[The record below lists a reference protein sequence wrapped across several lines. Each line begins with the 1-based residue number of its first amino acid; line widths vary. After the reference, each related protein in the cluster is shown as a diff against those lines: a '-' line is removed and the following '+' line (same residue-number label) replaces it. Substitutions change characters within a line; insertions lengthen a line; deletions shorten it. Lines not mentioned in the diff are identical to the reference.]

1 MISRFK
7 VLNWMVLDTWN
18 GLLNSWMFDE
28 IGLMKILMMFRIRI
42 NLMEWIDV
50 LIEYIQVK
58 NGLDGMYRW
67 IDW

>member
-1 MISRFK
+1 
-7 VLNWMVLDTWN
+7 MVLDTWN

-58 NGLDGMYRW
+58 NGLDGMYGW

>member
-1 MISRFK
+1 
-7 VLNWMVLDTWN
+7 MVLDTWN